1 VILPSKASSFD
12 VFVQTPRLLIILS
25 SYLLHPADRW
35 SICNGKSGSGD
46 KSPEIAVIW
55 NSPPTGPRLLE
66 AGKHFYDKPV
76 KPEQG
81 LSQDLQGA
89 KEPLENQRARPT

>member
-1 VILPSKASSFD
+1 MFTYRENPEYVNPLAFM
-12 VFVQTPRLLIILS
+12 R
-25 SYLLHPADRW
+25 SY
-35 SICNGKSGSGD
+35 S
-46 KSPEIAVIW
+46 
-55 NSPPTGPRLLE
+55 GPRLLE

-89 KEPLENQRARPT
+89 KEPLENQRARPPYISATEQKPLSLQGRVPPARPLRGRLRPPV